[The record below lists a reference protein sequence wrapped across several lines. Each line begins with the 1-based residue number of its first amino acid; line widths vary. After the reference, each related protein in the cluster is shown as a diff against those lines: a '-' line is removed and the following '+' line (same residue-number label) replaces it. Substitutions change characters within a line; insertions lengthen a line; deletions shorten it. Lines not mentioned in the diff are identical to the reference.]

1 MHVLIVTG
9 PLLQTE
15 KGHRAVL
22 AMTVSEIVSLATNE
36 SQLSCVSEVGE
47 RVGLKVGFV
56 GGGVGVGPAE
66 GSAEGA
72 GVGSPEGAG
81 VGEAVGCSV
90 GSG

>member
-1 MHVLIVTG
+1 MLIVTG

-15 KGHRAVL
+15 KGHRAVFL
-22 AMTVSEIVSLATNE
+22 MTVSVIVSLATNG

-47 RVGLKVGFV
+47 RVGMKVGFV
-56 GGGVGVGPAE
+56 GGVGPAE

-90 GSG
+90 GLG